1 MAHEGSGGS
10 LRAPGPAC
18 ARRRWGKELP
28 RPYLPKAP
36 YVLTILRGLK
46 DVFMTCVGLSRLTTT
61 GTLSQATRTPRA
73 TCTARRTMQPGGG
86 KRGGRWAELCSGAQ
100 TLGGPSLPSWNSG

>member
-1 MAHEGSGGS
+1 MAHGGSGSS
-10 LRAPGPAC
+10 LRALGPAC
-18 ARRRWGKELP
+18 AHRGWGKELP

-61 GTLSQATRTPRA
+61 GTLSQATRMPRA
-73 TCTARRTMQPGGG
+73 TCTACRTMQPGGG
-86 KRGGRWAELCSGAQ
+86 QRGGRWAELCSGAQ
-100 TLGGPSLPSWNSG
+100 TLGGPLLPSWDSG